1 MMSKKRKDKRR
12 AQAAFL
18 GTGSG
23 YGHHGA
29 SGEKTG
35 MRYWY
40 PKSSNADDD
49 IVRNID
55 ALRQRSR
62 DLYMGSA
69 IASGVI
75 KTLRTNIVGSG
86 LMLNAQVDADLLGLP
101 QEEARQWEKNTER
114 EWQLWSGSTWCDAE
128 RRQNFYQLQSLVV
141 ISALISGDVFVALPL
156 IKKTDCP
163 YDLRVSLIEA
173 DRVCNPLDKSIN
185 INSDVLGGVEVN
197 KNGQAVAYY
206 IANRTPGAIATTAKN
221 STITWERIEAFG
233 KRTGRPNILQIF
245 GDIERPNQRRGL
257 PILAPVLREIKQ
269 LADYAQSEVNAAA
282 ISSKFTVYVKTSEEK
297 TLNLPPPLSPFE
309 GDHGSTERDPRDYQ
323 IGDGAVVFLDPDQEL
338 QFADPKRPNT
348 AFGEF
353 VKSVCRQIGAALE
366 IPYEV
371 LIKEFTQ
378 SYSASRGALLEAWK
392 MFRMRR
398 EWLANSFCQPIYEEW
413 LCEAILKGRIK
424 APGFFEDPLIR
435 KAWCGAEWYG
445 DNQGQLDPVK
455 EVTAAALRVQNGFST
470 REREAAELT
479 GLKFDSIM
487 AVRSLEEAAMKA
499 CVVEAMSD
507 EQGLPETEDEEDE

>member
-1 MMSKKRKDKRR
+1 MSKKRKDKRR
-12 AQAAFL
+12 AQAALL
-18 GTGSG
+18 GSGSG
-23 YGHHGA
+23 YSHHGA
-29 SGEKTG
+29 SGFKSG
-35 MRYWY
+35 LRYWY
-40 PKSSNADDD
+40 PVSSNADDD

-86 LMLNAQVDADLLGLP
+86 LMLNAQVDAELLGLT
-101 QEEARQWEKNTER
+101 QDEARQWEKDTER

-141 ISALISGDVFVALPL
+141 ISALLSGDIFVALPL
-156 IKKTDCP
+156 VRNESCP
-163 YDLRVSLIEA
+163 YDLRISLIEA
-173 DRVCNPLDKSIN
+173 DRVCNPLDKTLNPSL
-185 INSDVLGGVEVN
+185 DVLGGIEVDN
-197 KNGQAVAYY
+197 FGQAVAYY
-206 IANRTPGAIATTAKN
+206 IANRNPNSIVNTAKD
-221 STITWERIEAFG
+221 THITWERVEAFG
-233 KRTGRPNILQIF
+233 RRTGRPNILQVF
-245 GDIERPNQRRGL
+245 GGIERPNQRRGL

-282 ISSKFTVYVKTSEEK
+282 ISSKFTVYVKSKEEK
-297 TLNLPPPLSPFE
+297 SLNLPPPISPFE
-309 GDHGSTERDPRDYQ
+309 SAPDSKERDPRDYQ

-338 QFADPKRPNT
+338 EFADPKRPNT

-353 VKSVCRQIGAALE
+353 VKSVCQQIGAALE

-371 LIKEFTQ
+371 LIKQFTT

-435 KAWCGAEWYG
+435 KAWCGAEWFG

-487 AVRSLEEAAMKA
+487 AVRGLEEAAMRA
-499 CVVEAMSD
+499 CIAESMSD
-507 EQGLPETEDEEDE
+507 EQEFPETEDEEDE